1 MCIDKNKERRFCI
14 CLVGHHITDSNISR
28 TNVEFF
34 FYASIEKQL
43 QFLTISSYNEII
55 LER

>member
-1 MCIDKNKERRFCI
+1 MCIDKNKERGFCI

-43 QFLTISSYNEII
+43 QFLTISSYNEI
-55 LER
+55 